1 MRRLVMGARVAR
13 LTTIDPDGRPNVVPL
28 VFAIDGERLYSSIDD
43 KPKRTPQVR
52 RLANIRANPDKV
64 AVLID
69 HYDEDWPSVWWV
81 RLRGAG
87 RVIEAGPERDRA
99 LALLRE
105 RYPQYED
112 MPPQGPVLAVEVSE
126 WRGWSWR
133 PLE

>member
-1 MRRLVMGARVAR
+1 MRRLVTGARVAH
-13 LTTIDPDGRPNVVPL
+13 LATIDPDGRPNLVPL
-28 VFAIDGERLYSSIDD
+28 VFALHGETVYSSIDD
-43 KPKRTPQVR
+43 KPKRTPQLR

-69 HYDEDWPSVWWV
+69 HYEEEWPGVWWV

-105 RYPQYED
+105 RYPQYEE
-112 MPPQGPVLAVEVSE
+112 MPPQGAVLAVDVTE

-133 PLE
+133 PLQ